1 MDDSSDEIAAFALGK
16 RKRKKREPKYNV
28 DEIRKTSTE
37 NWDNIS
43 SWLKLNTEQKE
54 NVMQLQ
60 DTISTSYSEFNKL
73 IGDLIQTKK

>member
-37 NWDNIS
+37 NWDNVS
-43 SWLKLNTEQKE
+43 TWLKLNTE
-54 NVMQLQ
+54 
-60 DTISTSYSEFNKL
+60 
-73 IGDLIQTKK
+73 